1 MACQQGEGM
10 TPDKTPSLD
19 ILVRAYMLKENG
31 GEVRNKEGYLVHRL
45 DKYTS
50 GLMCVA
56 KTKEMA

>member
-1 MACQQGEGM
+1 M